1 MNINE
6 TFRANGLITGRMI
19 SFSKSDYRDR
29 NPNSVCYFNANIV
42 TAKEGKIWYGDLDL
56 TKDGETLKVIAEE
69 IGQIIYVLRE
79 MDGRFEYEDEDGVKL
94 IKKAVW
100 DTTQEIPVNN

>member
-1 MNINE
+1 MNIKELLRNND
-6 TFRANGLITGRMI
+6 FAIGRILSM
-19 SFSKSDYRDR
+19 SKSGYRDA

-69 IGQIIYVLRE
+69 IGVILYVLRE
-79 MDGRFEYEDEDGVKL
+79 MDGRFENEELDGINL

-100 DTTQEIPVNN
+100 NTTQEVLTL

>member
-6 TFRANGLITGRMI
+6 ILRANGLTMGRMI
-19 SFSKSDYRDR
+19 SSSKSYYRDR

-56 TKDGETLKVIAEE
+56 TKDGETIKAIAEE
-69 IGQIIYVLRE
+69 YGVTLYVLRE
-79 MDGRFEYEDEDGVKL
+79 MDARFEYESEDGVKL
-94 IKKAVW
+94 IQKAVW
-100 DTTQEIPVNN
+100 DTTQEIPFI

>member
-6 TFRANGLITGRMI
+6 ILRANGLVIGRMI

-42 TAKEGKIWYGDLDL
+42 TAKDGKIWYGDLDL
-56 TKDGETLKVIAEE
+56 TKDGETLKAIAEE
-69 IGQIIYVLRE
+69 AGVILYVLRE
-79 MDGRFEYEDEDGVKL
+79 MDGRFENETLEPINL

-100 DTTQEIPVNN
+100 DTTQGVLTL

>member
-6 TFRANGLITGRMI
+6 ILRANGLITGRMI

-42 TAKEGKIWYGDLDL
+42 TAK
-56 TKDGETLKVIAEE
+56 DGESLKAVAEATGE
-69 IGQIIYVLRE
+69 IIYVLRE
-79 MDGRFEYEDEDGVKL
+79 MDGRFEHEDEDGTKL
-94 IKKAVW
+94 IQKAVW
-100 DTTQEIPVNN
+100 DTTQEIPINN